1 MRAQGKIGWKSATA
15 VVVAN
20 MVGTGAFTTIG
31 IQLNYLNSAWSIL
44 LLWLIGGLVALCG
57 AFTYAEI
64 GTRLPRSG
72 GEAHFLSKIYHPF
85 FGFLSGWVS
94 LTVGFAASVALA
106 AMAIGD
112 YIGPVLGCSPRL
124 LGVLSVLLI
133 SFVHSFNLKHTS
145 RFQNVLTIIKLLLVF
160 GLIVAGLILPAP
172 STGLDWTAAGTLQ
185 AVSPAA
191 AVSLIFVFYAF
202 SGWNAAAYI
211 IEEIDAPRKNLPRA
225 LLVGTIGV
233 SLLFVLL
240 QYVFLRQA
248 PLDLLRGEVEIGQ
261 IVAIGMFGKTG
272 ALIVSGLI
280 AVLLITSIS
289 AMIWVGPRVVRKM
302 GENFPSWRF
311 FAADNANGIPVRAIW
326 LQTGIS
332 LFLILT
338 SYFERVML
346 YSGFVLQ
353 LFTFLTVLGL
363 FLLRKQQGNRGW
375 KSPLFP
381 YAQLIFLAFS
391 LWAMSYLL
399 IDKPYE
405 SLLGL
410 LNIVA
415 GVIAYFW
422 GQWRYRNVSF
432 SEEETGATATPS
444 PPAAPPPTSEK
455 GTEQDRLRHV
465 EWSKQT

>member
-20 MVGTGAFTTIG
+20 MVGTGAFTTMG

-64 GTRLPRSG
+64 GTRLPQSG

-112 YIGPVLGCSPRL
+112 YLGPALGWSPRL

-133 SFVHSFNLKHTS
+133 SLVHSFDLKRSS
-145 RFQNVLTIIKLLLVF
+145 RFQNVLTVTKLLLVF
-160 GLIVAGLILPAP
+160 GLIITGLILPAR
-172 STGLDWTAAGTLQ
+172 SSGIDWSAAGTLQ
-185 AVSPAA
+185 SISPAA

-211 IEEIDAPRKNLPRA
+211 IEEIESPKRNLPRA

-240 QYVFLRQA
+240 QFVFLRQA
-248 PLDLLRGEVEIGQ
+248 PIDLLRGEVEIGQ

-272 ALIVSGLI
+272 GLIVSGLI
-280 AVLLITSIS
+280 AMLLITSIS

-302 GENFPSWRF
+302 AENFPSWRF
-311 FAADNANGIPVRAIW
+311 FAADNARGIPVRAIW
-326 LQTGIS
+326 LQTSIS

-353 LFTFLTVLGL
+353 LFTFLTVAGL
-363 FLLRKQQGNRGW
+363 FLLRKRQGNRGW
-375 KSPLFP
+375 QSPFFP
-381 YAQLIFLAFS
+381 VAQLIFLAFS

-405 SLLGL
+405 SILGL

-422 GQWRYRNVSF
+422 GRWRYRNVEQPNEVPAGGRSASASSATDEKAENGPEDHF
-432 SEEETGATATPS
+432 S
-444 PPAAPPPTSEK
+444 
-455 GTEQDRLRHV
+455 RV
-465 EWSKQT
+465 EWSK

>member
-1 MRAQGKIGWKSATA
+1 MRLQGKIGWKSATA

-20 MVGTGAFTTIG
+20 MVGTGAFTTMG

-44 LLWLIGGLVALCG
+44 FLWLIGGLVALCG

-72 GEAHFLSKIYHPF
+72 GEAHFLTKIYHPF

-112 YIGPVLGCSPRL
+112 YLGPVLNCSPRL
-124 LGVLSVLLI
+124 LGVGSVVAI
-133 SFVHSFNLKHTS
+133 SLVHSFTLKHSS
-145 RFQNVLTIIKLLLVF
+145 RFQNILTVVKLLLVF
-160 GLIVAGLILPAP
+160 GLILTGLILPAR
-172 STGLDWTAAGTLQ
+172 SAGIDWSAAGMTQ
-185 AVSPAA
+185 ALSPAA

-211 IEEIDAPRKNLPRA
+211 IDEIDAPQRNLPRA

-248 PLDLLRGEVEIGQ
+248 PVDLLRGEVEIGQ
-261 IVAIGMFGKTG
+261 IVAVGMFGSTG
-272 ALIVSGLI
+272 GLIVSGLI
-280 AVLLITSIS
+280 AVLLIASIS

-302 GENFPSWRF
+302 AENFPSWRF
-311 FAADNANGIPVRAIW
+311 FAADNGSGIPVRAIW
-326 LQTGIS
+326 LQSGIS

-353 LFTFLTVLGL
+353 LFTFLTVAGL
-363 FLLRKQQGNRGW
+363 FLLRKRQGKFGW
-375 KSPLFP
+375 RSPFFP
-381 YAQLIFLAFS
+381 VAQLIFLAFS

-422 GQWRYRNVSF
+422 GKWRYRNAEVSE
-432 SEEETGATATPS
+432 SDPS
-444 PPAAPPPTSEK
+444 PSAVPEEPGSEP
-455 GTEQDRLRHV
+455 DRFRRV
-465 EWSKQT
+465 EWSQSR